1 MQGLKNVSEREYDA
15 PSMLMYAVRLL
26 NQYPKQK
33 LVIYLAPMFSIIRP
47 EYNFLELAGHD
58 VRPQSKSVGQ
68 DHFSVGH
75 GLLILSPNRFSMTLN
90 NFAVM

>member
-1 MQGLKNVSEREYDA
+1 MK
-15 PSMLMYAVRLL
+15 
-26 NQYPKQK
+26 
-33 LVIYLAPMFSIIRP
+33 IYIRP
-47 EYNFLELAGHD
+47 EYNFFELAGHD
-58 VRPQSKSVGQ
+58 VRPQSKSAGQ

>member
-1 MQGLKNVSEREYDA
+1 MLKYYFKWA
-15 PSMLMYAVRLL
+15 AKIFIPG
-26 NQYPKQK
+26 
-33 LVIYLAPMFSIIRP
+33 RP

-58 VRPQSKSVGQ
+58 DQPQSKSAGQ